1 MCYAIYNIKDKE
13 VEIILDREFMHIF
26 NNRKSKPIEKL
37 KRTAVMILIEY
48 INHIPHIIFEVRSD
62 KLRHQPGEICLPGG
76 KIDDFESPKE
86 GAIREVMEEL
96 NISKEEI
103 HYLGE
108 SDYLITPYGMKMN
121 VFVGI
126 LKSEG
131 IIENKDEVDHI
142 FKVPLSFF
150 IDNKPLLY
158 NMEIGPVNYEDF
170 PFHLLKSGKDYK
182 FSKGY
187 MKEYFYVYNSYVI
200 WGITAQVIKSF
211 ITIIKETH
219 DII

>member
-1 MCYAIYNIKDKE
+1 MRNILEKE
-13 VEIILDREFMHIF
+13 FIRIF
-26 NNRKSKPIEKL
+26 NDRVSKPIEKL

-48 INHIPHIIFEVRSD
+48 IDDVPYIIFEVRAD

-76 KIDDFESPKE
+76 KVEDFESPKE

-96 NISKEEI
+96 NVSREAID
-103 HYLGE
+103 YVGE
-108 SDYLITPYGMKMN
+108 SDYLITPYGMKIH
-121 VFVGI
+121 VFVAK
-126 LKSEG
+126 LEG
-131 IIENKDEVDHI
+131 QEIVENKDEVDHI

-150 IDNKPLLY
+150 IHNEPLLY
-158 NMEIGPVNYEDF
+158 NMEIGPTNNHSF
-170 PFHLLKSGKDYK
+170 PFHLLKMGKEYK
-182 FSKGY
+182 FSKGHI
-187 MKEYFYVYNSYVI
+187 KEYFYVYNSYVI